1 MKPTWRPGKQPGTVV
16 TDRIADGPELA
27 SHIDFYGGYLVAES
41 IAPENVG
48 PISATVDLLEAAKE
62 LLAIAYASGR
72 GGIVEFRPHEFDD
85 LADAV
90 AKAEKK
96 TGDSMTQPIPTGTY
110 FTCQGACYPHRGAI
124 HNVHVFDESKDWGF
138 FTYCEAAISEDRS
151 RGFTVEEVEQP

>member
-96 TGDSMTQPIPTGTY
+96 TGDSMSY
-110 FTCQGACYPHRGAI
+110 DLKCKELAEHFL
-124 HNVHVFDESKDWGF
+124 FDKNLHKDSEAVRRIAQVVQDAAESEVADL
-138 FTYCEAAISEDRS
+138 
-151 RGFTVEEVEQP
+151 VEERILNSQFGAGA